1 MNLYTRRVGVSIW
14 LFLHRFR
21 ILRQRPGR
29 DNRAQAVHLYSLSEN
44 SDLAHIPE
52 AFYRRRQP
60 GSGLIECASV
70 SPSILPRMSRL
81 NPRQQEA
88 VNYVGG
94 PLLVLAGAG
103 SGKTSVITRK
113 IAHLVQK
120 CGIQARHIV
129 AMTFTNKAA
138 REMKERVGT
147 LLKGSEA
154 RGLTV
159 STFHNLGMNI
169 IRKEYA
175 ALGYKPGFSIFDDG
189 DIKALLTD
197 IMQKE
202 YAGDDGADEIKNYID
217 SWKNDL
223 ILPDEALAG
232 ARGPKEQTAAI
243 VYLHYQRTL
252 KAYNAVDF
260 NDLILLPV
268 KLFQEHKDILEKW
281 QNRIRYLLVDEY
293 QDTNS
298 SQYLLVKLLVGMRNQ
313 ITVVGDDDQ
322 SIYAWRGAR
331 PENLMLLKEDYPSLK
346 VVMLEQNYRSTSRIL
361 KCANTLI
368 ANNPHAFE
376 KQLWSEMGMGD
387 EIRVIRTRNED
398 AECERVALEIL
409 TEHLRTERPYSD
421 FAILYR
427 GNYQAKL
434 MELKL
439 QHHQIPYRLSGGTS
453 FFARQEVK
461 DLMSYFRLLVNPD
474 DDNAFLRVINVPRR
488 EIGST
493 TLEKLGNYATERKI
507 SMYAAT
513 DEIGL
518 GEHLDSRYTER
529 LARFK
534 RWMDGVRQQC
544 AQSDPI
550 AALRSMIM
558 DIDYEQWLRQNAS
571 SDKVAEARMGNVW
584 FLVEA
589 LKNTLEKDEDGEM
602 TIEEAIGKLVLRD
615 MLERQQEEE
624 DGAEG
629 VQMMTMHASKGL
641 EFPSVYIIGFEEE
654 ILPHRSSIEADSIEE
669 ERRLAYVGIT
679 RAKRNLALTFA
690 AKRKQYGEIIDCTPS
705 RFLDELP
712 QEDLVWEGQ
721 EDAPVEV
728 KAARGNDALA
738 NMRAMLKK

>member
-1 MNLYTRRVGVSIW
+1 
-14 LFLHRFR
+14 
-21 ILRQRPGR
+21 
-29 DNRAQAVHLYSLSEN
+29 
-44 SDLAHIPE
+44 
-52 AFYRRRQP
+52 
-60 GSGLIECASV
+60 
-70 SPSILPRMSRL
+70 MSRL

-94 PLLVLAGAG
+94 PMLVLAGAG

-113 IAHLVQK
+113 IAYLIQQ
-120 CGIQARHIV
+120 CGIRAQYIV
-129 AMTFTNKAA
+129 AVTFTNKAA
-138 REMKERVGT
+138 REMKERVSG
-147 LLKGSEA
+147 LLRGGEG

-159 STFHNLGMNI
+159 STFHNLGLNI

-175 ALGYKPGFSIFDDG
+175 KLGYKPGFSIFDEG

-202 YAGDDGADEIKNYID
+202 YSGDDGVDEIKNYIG

-223 ILPDEALAG
+223 IAPEQALAE
-232 ARGPKEQTAAI
+232 ARNPKEQTAAI
-243 VYLHYQRTL
+243 VYTHYQRTL

-260 NDLILLPV
+260 DDLIMQPV
-268 KLFQEHKDILEKW
+268 KLFQEHPEVLEKW
-281 QNRIRYLLVDEY
+281 RNKVRYMLVDEY
-293 QDTNS
+293 QDTNA
-298 SQYLLVKLLVGMRNQ
+298 SQYLLVKLLVQERAHF
-313 ITVVGDDDQ
+313 TVVGDDDQ

-331 PENLMLLKEDYPSLK
+331 PENLMQLKEDFPSLK

-361 KCANTLI
+361 KCANILI

-376 KQLWSEMGMGD
+376 KQLWSEMGHGD
-387 EIRVIRTRNED
+387 PIRVIRCRNEE
-398 AECERVALEIL
+398 AEAERVAMEIL
-409 TEHLRTERPYSD
+409 TLHLKTQRPYSD

-434 MELKL
+434 IELKL

-453 FFARQEVK
+453 FFGRQEVK

-493 TLEKLGNYATERKI
+493 TLEKLGNYATARKI
-507 SMYAAT
+507 SMYAAC

-518 GEHLDSRYTER
+518 GELMDSRFTDR
-529 LARFK
+529 LSRFK
-534 RWMDGVRQQC
+534 HYMDNLRQQC
-544 AQSDPI
+544 AQNDPI
-550 AALRSMIM
+550 TALRSMVM
-558 DIDYEQWLRQNAS
+558 DIDYETWVRSQTS
-571 SDKVAEARMGNVW
+571 SDKAADFRMSNVW
-584 FLVEA
+584 FLIDA
-589 LKNTLEKDEDGEM
+589 LKNTLERDEEGEM
-602 TIEEAIGKLVLRD
+602 TIEEAIAKLVLRD

-624 DGAEG
+624 EGAEG
-629 VQMMTMHASKGL
+629 VQMMTLHASKGL
-641 EFPSVYIIGFEEE
+641 EFPYVFIMGVEEE
-654 ILPHRSSIEADSIEE
+654 ILPHRSSIEADTIEE

-679 RAKRNLALTFA
+679 RARQNLAMTFA
-690 AKRKQYGEIIDCTPS
+690 AKRKQYGEIIECMPS

-712 QEDLVWEGQ
+712 PEDLEWEGQ

-738 NMRAMLKK
+738 AMRAMLKR

>member
-1 MNLYTRRVGVSIW
+1 
-14 LFLHRFR
+14 
-21 ILRQRPGR
+21 
-29 DNRAQAVHLYSLSEN
+29 
-44 SDLAHIPE
+44 
-52 AFYRRRQP
+52 
-60 GSGLIECASV
+60 
-70 SPSILPRMSRL
+70 MSRL

-94 PLLVLAGAG
+94 PMLVLAGAG

-113 IAHLVQK
+113 IAYLIQQ
-120 CGIQARHIV
+120 CGIRAQYIV
-129 AMTFTNKAA
+129 AVTFTNKAA
-138 REMKERVGT
+138 REMKERVSS
-147 LLKGSEA
+147 LLRGGEG

-159 STFHNLGMNI
+159 STFHNLGLNI

-175 ALGYKPGFSIFDDG
+175 RLGYKPGFSIFDEG
-189 DIKALLTD
+189 DIKTLLTD

-202 YAGDDGADEIKNYID
+202 YAGDDGVDEIKHYIG

-223 ILPDEALAG
+223 ITPEEALASS
-232 ARGPKEQTAAI
+232 RNPKEQTAAI
-243 VYLHYQRTL
+243 VYTHYQRTL

-260 NDLILLPV
+260 DDLIMQPV
-268 KLFQEHKDILEKW
+268 KLFQDHPEVLEKW
-281 QNRIRYLLVDEY
+281 RNKVRYMLVDEY
-293 QDTNS
+293 QDTNA
-298 SQYLLVKLLVGMRNQ
+298 SQYLLVKLLVQERAHF
-313 ITVVGDDDQ
+313 TVVGDDDQ

-331 PENLMLLKEDYPSLK
+331 PENLMQLKDDFPSLK

-361 KCANTLI
+361 KCANVLI
-368 ANNPHAFE
+368 SNNPHAFE
-376 KQLWSEMGMGD
+376 KQLWSEMGHGD
-387 EIRVIRTRNED
+387 PIRVIRCRNEE
-398 AECERVALEIL
+398 AEAERVAMEIL
-409 TEHLRTERPYSD
+409 TLHLKTERPYSD

-493 TLEKLGNYATERKI
+493 TLEKLGNYATTRKI
-507 SMYAAT
+507 SMYNAC

-518 GEHLDSRYTER
+518 GELMDSRFTDR
-529 LARFK
+529 LSRFK
-534 RWMDGVRQQC
+534 RYMDNLRQQC
-544 AQSDPI
+544 AQNDPI
-550 AALRSMIM
+550 AALRSMVM
-558 DIDYEQWLRQNAS
+558 DIDYETWVRQQTS
-571 SDKVAEARMGNVW
+571 SDKAADFRMGNVW
-584 FLVEA
+584 FLIDA
-589 LKNTLEKDEDGEM
+589 LKNTLERDEEGGM
-602 TIEEAIGKLVLRD
+602 TIEEAIAKLVLRD

-629 VQMMTMHASKGL
+629 VQMMTLHASKGL
-641 EFPSVYIIGFEEE
+641 EFPYVFILGMEEE
-654 ILPHRSSIEADSIEE
+654 ILPHRSSIEADTIEE

-679 RAKRNLALTFA
+679 RARQNLAMTFA
-690 AKRKQYGEIIDCTPS
+690 AKRKQYGEIIECMPS

-712 QEDLVWEGQ
+712 QEDLEWEGQ

-738 NMRAMLKK
+738 AMRAMLKR

>member
-1 MNLYTRRVGVSIW
+1 
-14 LFLHRFR
+14 
-21 ILRQRPGR
+21 
-29 DNRAQAVHLYSLSEN
+29 
-44 SDLAHIPE
+44 
-52 AFYRRRQP
+52 
-60 GSGLIECASV
+60 
-70 SPSILPRMSRL
+70 MSRL

-94 PLLVLAGAG
+94 PMLVLAGAG

-113 IAHLVQK
+113 IAYLIQQ
-120 CGIQARHIV
+120 CGIRAQYIV
-129 AMTFTNKAA
+129 AVTFTNKAA
-138 REMKERVGT
+138 REMKERVSS
-147 LLKGSEA
+147 LLRGGEG

-159 STFHNLGMNI
+159 STFHNLGLNI

-175 ALGYKPGFSIFDDG
+175 RLGYKPGFSIFDDG

-202 YAGDDGADEIKNYID
+202 YAGDDGVDEIKHYIG

-223 ILPDEALAG
+223 ITPEQALAE
-232 ARGPKEQTAAI
+232 ARNPKEQTAAI
-243 VYLHYQRTL
+243 VYTHYQRTL

-260 NDLILLPV
+260 DDLIMQPV
-268 KLFQEHKDILEKW
+268 KLFQDHPEVLEKW
-281 QNRIRYLLVDEY
+281 RNRVRYMLVDEY
-293 QDTNS
+293 QDTNA
-298 SQYLLVKLLVGMRNQ
+298 SQYLLVKLLVQERAHF
-313 ITVVGDDDQ
+313 TVVGDDDQ

-331 PENLMLLKEDYPSLK
+331 PENLMQLKEDFPSLK

-361 KCANTLI
+361 KCANVLI

-376 KQLWSEMGMGD
+376 KQLWSEMGHGD
-387 EIRVIRTRNED
+387 PIRVIRCRNEE
-398 AECERVALEIL
+398 AEAERVAMEIL
-409 TEHLRTERPYSD
+409 TLHLKTQRPYSD

-434 MELKL
+434 IELKL

-453 FFARQEVK
+453 FFGRQEVK

-493 TLEKLGNYATERKI
+493 TLEKLGNYATARKI
-507 SMYAAT
+507 SMYAAC

-518 GEHLDSRYTER
+518 GELMDSRFTDR
-529 LARFK
+529 LSRFK
-534 RWMDGVRQQC
+534 HYMDNLRQQC
-544 AQSDPI
+544 AQNDPI
-550 AALRSMIM
+550 AALRSMVM
-558 DIDYEQWLRQNAS
+558 DIDYETWVRSQTS
-571 SDKVAEARMGNVW
+571 SDKAADFRMSNVW
-584 FLVEA
+584 FLIDA
-589 LKNTLEKDEDGEM
+589 LKNTLERDEEGEM
-602 TIEEAIGKLVLRD
+602 TIEEAIAKLVLRD

-624 DGAEG
+624 EGAEG
-629 VQMMTMHASKGL
+629 VQMMTLHASKGL
-641 EFPSVYIIGFEEE
+641 EFPYVFIMGVEEE
-654 ILPHRSSIEADSIEE
+654 ILPHRSSIEADTIEE

-679 RAKRNLALTFA
+679 RARQNLAMTFA
-690 AKRKQYGEIIDCTPS
+690 AKRKQYGEIIECMPS

-712 QEDLVWEGQ
+712 PEDLEWEGQ

-738 NMRAMLKK
+738 AMRAMLKR

>member
-1 MNLYTRRVGVSIW
+1 
-14 LFLHRFR
+14 
-21 ILRQRPGR
+21 
-29 DNRAQAVHLYSLSEN
+29 
-44 SDLAHIPE
+44 
-52 AFYRRRQP
+52 
-60 GSGLIECASV
+60 
-70 SPSILPRMSRL
+70 MSRL

-113 IAHLVQK
+113 IAHLVQQ
-120 CGIQARHIV
+120 CGIRAQHIV

-147 LLKGSEA
+147 LLKGVEG

-159 STFHNLGMNI
+159 CTFHNLGMNI

-175 ALGYKPGFSIFDDG
+175 RLGYKPGFSIFDDG
-189 DIKALLTD
+189 DIKALLSD

-202 YAGDDGADEIKNYID
+202 YSGDDGIDEIKGYIG

-223 ILPDEALAG
+223 ILPPEALEA
-232 ARGPKEQTAAI
+232 ARNPKEQTAAI
-243 VYLHYQRTL
+243 VYMHYQRTL

-260 NDLILLPV
+260 DDLILLPV
-268 KLFQEHKDILEKW
+268 KLFQDHADILEKW
-281 QNRIRYLLVDEY
+281 QNKVRYLLVDEY
-293 QDTNS
+293 QDTNA
-298 SQYLLVKLLVGMRNQ
+298 SQYLLVKMLVGQRNQ
-313 ITVVGDDDQ
+313 FTVVGDDDQ

-331 PENLMLLKEDYPSLK
+331 PENLMLLKEDFPSLK

-376 KQLWSEMGMGD
+376 KKLWSEMGHGD
-387 EIRVIRTRNED
+387 EIRVIRCKNED
-398 AECERVALEIL
+398 AECERVAMEIL
-409 TEHLRTERPYSD
+409 SLHLRTDRAYSD

-461 DLMSYFRLLVNPD
+461 DLMAYFRLLVNPD

-507 SMYAAT
+507 SMYNAA
-513 DEIGL
+513 DEMGL

-529 LARFK
+529 LQRFK
-534 RWMDGVRQQC
+534 RWMDKIRQQC
-544 AQSDPI
+544 VENEPI
-550 AALRSMIM
+550 AVLRSMVM
-558 DIDYEQWLRQNAS
+558 DIDYENWLRQNAS

-584 FLVEA
+584 FLIEA
-589 LKNTLEKDEDGEM
+589 LKNTLERDEDGDM
-602 TIEEAIGKLVLRD
+602 TIEDAIGKLVLRD

-624 DGAEG
+624 EGADG
-629 VQMMTMHASKGL
+629 VQMLTLHASKGL
-641 EFPSVYIIGFEEE
+641 EFPYVFIIGMEEE
-654 ILPHRSSIEADSIEE
+654 ILPHRSSIEADTIEE

-679 RAKRNLALTFA
+679 RARQTLAFTFA
-690 AKRKQYGEIIDCTPS
+690 AKRKQYGEIIDCSPS

-712 QEDLVWEGQ
+712 PEDLAWEGL
-721 EDAPVEV
+721 EDTPVEV
-728 KAARGNDALA
+728 KAVRGNAALA
-738 NMRAMLKK
+738 DIRAMMKK

>member
-1 MNLYTRRVGVSIW
+1 
-14 LFLHRFR
+14 
-21 ILRQRPGR
+21 
-29 DNRAQAVHLYSLSEN
+29 
-44 SDLAHIPE
+44 
-52 AFYRRRQP
+52 
-60 GSGLIECASV
+60 
-70 SPSILPRMSRL
+70 MSRL

-94 PLLVLAGAG
+94 PMLVLAGAG

-113 IAHLVQK
+113 IAYLIQQ
-120 CGIQARHIV
+120 CGIRAQYIV
-129 AMTFTNKAA
+129 AVTFTNKAA
-138 REMKERVGT
+138 REMKERVGS
-147 LLKGSEA
+147 LLRGGEGK
-154 RGLTV
+154 GLTV
-159 STFHNLGMNI
+159 STFHNLGLNI
-169 IRKEYA
+169 IRKECA
-175 ALGYKPGFSIFDDG
+175 RLGYKPGFSIFDEG

-202 YAGDDGADEIKNYID
+202 YSGDDGVDEIKGYIGN
-217 SWKNDL
+217 WKNDL
-223 ILPDEALAG
+223 ILPEQALAE
-232 ARGPKEQTAAI
+232 ARNPKEQTAAI
-243 VYLHYQRTL
+243 VYTHYQRTL

-260 NDLILLPV
+260 DDLILQPV
-268 KLFQEHKDILEKW
+268 KLFQDHPEVLEKW
-281 QNRIRYLLVDEY
+281 RNKVRYMLVDEY
-293 QDTNS
+293 QDTNA
-298 SQYLLVKLLVGMRNQ
+298 SQYLLVKLLVQERAHF
-313 ITVVGDDDQ
+313 TVVGDDDQ

-331 PENLMLLKEDYPSLK
+331 PENLMQLKEDFPSLK

-361 KCANTLI
+361 KCANILI

-376 KQLWSEMGMGD
+376 KQLWSEMGHGD
-387 EIRVIRTRNED
+387 PIRVIRCRNEE
-398 AECERVALEIL
+398 AEAERVAVEIL
-409 TEHLRTERPYSD
+409 TLHLKTQRPYSD

-434 MELKL
+434 IELKL

-493 TLEKLGNYATERKI
+493 TLEKLGNYATARKI
-507 SMYAAT
+507 SMYAAC

-518 GEHLDSRYTER
+518 AEHLDTRFTDR

-534 RWMDGVRQQC
+534 RYMDNLRQQC

-550 AALRSMIM
+550 AALRSMVM
-558 DIDYEQWLRQNAS
+558 DIDYETWVRSQTS
-571 SDKVAEARMGNVW
+571 SDKAADFRMGNVW
-584 FLVEA
+584 FLIDA
-589 LKNTLEKDEDGEM
+589 LKNTLEKDEDGDM
-602 TIEEAIGKLVLRD
+602 TIEQAIAKLVLRD

-624 DGAEG
+624 EGAEG
-629 VQMMTMHASKGL
+629 VQMMTLHASKGL
-641 EFPSVYIIGFEEE
+641 EFPYVFILGMEEE
-654 ILPHRSSIEADSIEE
+654 ILPHRSSIEADTIEE

-679 RAKRNLALTFA
+679 RARQNLAMTFA
-690 AKRKQYGEIIDCTPS
+690 AKRKQYGEIIECLPS

-712 QEDLVWEGQ
+712 PEDLEWEGQ

-738 NMRAMLKK
+738 AMRAMLKR

>member
-1 MNLYTRRVGVSIW
+1 
-14 LFLHRFR
+14 
-21 ILRQRPGR
+21 
-29 DNRAQAVHLYSLSEN
+29 
-44 SDLAHIPE
+44 
-52 AFYRRRQP
+52 
-60 GSGLIECASV
+60 
-70 SPSILPRMSRL
+70 MSRL

-94 PLLVLAGAG
+94 PMLVLAGAG

-113 IAHLVQK
+113 IAYLIQQ
-120 CGIQARHIV
+120 CGIRAQYIV
-129 AMTFTNKAA
+129 AVTFTNKAA
-138 REMKERVGT
+138 REMKERVGS
-147 LLKGSEA
+147 LLRGGEG

-159 STFHNLGMNI
+159 STFHNLGLNI

-175 ALGYKPGFSIFDDG
+175 KLGYKPGFSIFDEG

-202 YAGDDGADEIKNYID
+202 YAGDDGVDEIKGYIGN
-217 SWKNDL
+217 WKNDL
-223 ILPDEALAG
+223 ILPEKALAN
-232 ARGPKEQTAAI
+232 ARNPKEQTAAI
-243 VYLHYQRTL
+243 VYTHYQRTL

-260 NDLILLPV
+260 DDLIMQPV
-268 KLFQEHKDILEKW
+268 KLFQNHPEVLEKW
-281 QNRIRYLLVDEY
+281 RNKVRYMLVDEY
-293 QDTNS
+293 QDTNA
-298 SQYLLVKLLVGMRNQ
+298 SQYLLVKLLVQERAHF
-313 ITVVGDDDQ
+313 TVVGDDDQ

-331 PENLMLLKEDYPSLK
+331 PENLMQLKEDFPSLK

-361 KCANTLI
+361 KCANILI

-376 KQLWSEMGMGD
+376 KQLWSEMGHGD
-387 EIRVIRTRNED
+387 PIRVIRCRNEE
-398 AECERVALEIL
+398 AEAERVAMEIL
-409 TEHLRTERPYSD
+409 TLHLKTERPYSD

-434 MELKL
+434 IELKL

-453 FFARQEVK
+453 FFGRQEVK

-507 SMYAAT
+507 SMYNAC

-518 GEHLDSRYTER
+518 GEHLDSRFTDR
-529 LARFK
+529 LSRFK
-534 RWMDGVRQQC
+534 RYMDNLRQQC
-544 AQSDPI
+544 AQNDPI
-550 AALRSMIM
+550 AALRSMVM
-558 DIDYEQWLRQNAS
+558 DIDYETWVRAQTS
-571 SDKVAEARMGNVW
+571 SDKAADFRMGNVW
-584 FLVEA
+584 FLIDA
-589 LKNTLEKDEDGEM
+589 LKNTLERDEEGGM
-602 TIEEAIGKLVLRD
+602 TIEEAIAKLVLRD

-624 DGAEG
+624 EGAEG
-629 VQMMTMHASKGL
+629 VQMMTLHASKGL
-641 EFPSVYIIGFEEE
+641 EFPYVFILGMEEE
-654 ILPHRSSIEADSIEE
+654 ILPHRSSIEADTIEE

-679 RAKRNLALTFA
+679 RARQNLAMTFA
-690 AKRKQYGEIIDCTPS
+690 VKRKQYGEIIECMPS

-712 QEDLVWEGQ
+712 QEDLEWEGQ

-738 NMRAMLKK
+738 AMRAMLKK

>member
-1 MNLYTRRVGVSIW
+1 
-14 LFLHRFR
+14 
-21 ILRQRPGR
+21 
-29 DNRAQAVHLYSLSEN
+29 
-44 SDLAHIPE
+44 
-52 AFYRRRQP
+52 
-60 GSGLIECASV
+60 
-70 SPSILPRMSRL
+70 MSRL

-94 PLLVLAGAG
+94 PMLVLAGAG

-113 IAHLVQK
+113 IAYLIQQ
-120 CGIQARHIV
+120 CGIRAQYIV
-129 AMTFTNKAA
+129 AVTFTNKAA
-138 REMKERVGT
+138 REMKERVSS
-147 LLKGSEA
+147 LLRGGEG

-159 STFHNLGMNI
+159 STFHNLGLNI

-175 ALGYKPGFSIFDDG
+175 KLGYKPGFSIFDEG

-202 YAGDDGADEIKNYID
+202 YAGDDGVDEIKGYIG

-223 ILPDEALAG
+223 IVPEEALAN
-232 ARGPKEQTAAI
+232 ARNPKEQTAAI
-243 VYLHYQRTL
+243 VYTHYQRTL

-260 NDLILLPV
+260 DDLIMQPV
-268 KLFQEHKDILEKW
+268 KLFQNHPEVLEKW
-281 QNRIRYLLVDEY
+281 RNKVRYMLVDEY
-293 QDTNS
+293 QDTNA
-298 SQYLLVKLLVGMRNQ
+298 SQYLLVKLLVQERAHF
-313 ITVVGDDDQ
+313 TVVGDDDQ

-331 PENLMLLKEDYPSLK
+331 PENLMQLKDDFPSLK

-361 KCANTLI
+361 KCANVLI

-376 KQLWSEMGMGD
+376 KQLWSEMGHGD
-387 EIRVIRTRNED
+387 AIRVIRCRNEE
-398 AECERVALEIL
+398 AEAERVAMEIL
-409 TEHLRTERPYSD
+409 TLHLKTQRPYSD

-434 MELKL
+434 IELKL

-493 TLEKLGNYATERKI
+493 TLEKLGNYATTRKI
-507 SMYAAT
+507 SMYTAC
-513 DEIGL
+513 DELGL
-518 GEHLDSRYTER
+518 GEHLDSRFTDR
-529 LARFK
+529 LSRFK
-534 RWMDGVRQQC
+534 RYMDNLRMQC
-544 AQSDPI
+544 AQNDPI
-550 AALRSMIM
+550 AALRSMVM
-558 DIDYEQWLRQNAS
+558 DIDYETWVRGQTS
-571 SDKVAEARMGNVW
+571 SDKAADFRMGNVW
-584 FLVEA
+584 FLIDA
-589 LKNTLEKDEDGEM
+589 LKNTLEKDEEGEM
-602 TIEEAIGKLVLRD
+602 TIEEAIAKLVLRD

-624 DGAEG
+624 EGADG
-629 VQMMTMHASKGL
+629 VQMMTLHASKGL
-641 EFPSVYIIGFEEE
+641 EFPYVFILGMEEE
-654 ILPHRSSIEADSIEE
+654 ILPHRSSIEADTIEE

-679 RAKRNLALTFA
+679 RARQNLAMTFA
-690 AKRKQYGEIIDCTPS
+690 AKRKQYGEIIECMPS

-712 QEDLVWEGQ
+712 QEDLEWEGQ

-738 NMRAMLKK
+738 AMRAMLKK